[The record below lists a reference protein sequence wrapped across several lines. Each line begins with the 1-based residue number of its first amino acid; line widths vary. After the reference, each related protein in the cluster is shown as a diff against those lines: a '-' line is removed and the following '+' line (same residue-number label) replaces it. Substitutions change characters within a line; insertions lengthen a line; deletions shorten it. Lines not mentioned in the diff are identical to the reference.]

1 MAGLLDGMS
10 GVREALTPGGV
21 RLLSADLPAG
31 RSDELWRD
39 LLDRHPATGWYP
51 VLGPDAAQA
60 AELAGR
66 YAADAQGAAA
76 LAAALAV
83 DPAERFER
91 LRQAALDERLA
102 EADGDEGV
110 AFWCAIYDP
119 ASVASKLD
127 GLSGPG
133 PDVWRITAPYPPA
146 SVLLVPA
153 AAGYEVPVLVP
164 GLIRAVNT
172 DLGPVDHLAVLRHW
186 HQRYGAELYYPD
198 GSDLELHVFRPP
210 TATDDVARCAV
221 EQTVYCHDL
230 YQILGEPEDV
240 ARKQARGS
248 HWSFWWD

>member
-1 MAGLLDGMS
+1 MVGVLTGLS
-10 GVREALTPGGV
+10 GVGEALTPGGV

-31 RSDELWRD
+31 RSDEVWRD
-39 LLDRHPATGWYP
+39 LLDRHSRTGWYP
-51 VLGPDAAQA
+51 VLGPDVASAV
-60 AELAGR
+60 ELAGR
-66 YAADAQGAAA
+66 YAAHAQGPPA

-83 DPAERFER
+83 DPAERLEE
-91 LRQAALDERLA
+91 LRQSALDEQLA
-102 EADGDEGV
+102 EVGDED
-110 AFWCAIYDP
+110 AAEWRDTYDP
-119 ASVASKLD
+119 ASVAVKLG

-133 PDVWRITAPYPPA
+133 PGVARVTGPYPPA

-186 HQRYGAELYYPD
+186 HQRYGAELYFAG
-198 GSDLELHVFRPP
+198 GSDLELAVARPP

-221 EQTVYCHDL
+221 EQTVYCYDL
-230 YQILGEPEDV
+230 SQIFGEPGDV
-240 ARKQARGS
+240 ARKQVRGN